1 MWAQAPSPVR
11 FPAIE
16 ANCARPDSRGR
27 LSPHTPHGI
36 QHCMIRKTPKGY
48 VLLSKT
54 MGRKLGGPY
63 KTREQALKRER
74 QVQFFKRRKAA

>member
-1 MWAQAPSPVR
+1 MGDWAEDRCTPRAYVSRPGFRQLRGPVC
-11 FPAIE
+11 E
-16 ANCARPDSRGR
+16 K
-27 LSPHTPHGI
+27 
-36 QHCMIRKTPKGY
+36 MIRKTTKGY

-54 MGRKLGGPY
+54 TGKKLGGPY